1 MKKIKFNLR
10 MIWLPLMVSLV
21 FITTSC
27 AKDEEATPPKTIEQ
41 HRQELT
47 QFATTE
53 KTMVEAVVIGYD
65 KGNFMVAQTST
76 FTSKKTAYLKVL
88 DAALVLVTSP
98 SLTMKNITDTYKS
111 FGVPGQAFQNSL
123 FISDRRPLQDLIV
136 PCEALNAATTVGTAP
151 GQVSQ
156 EAKTAFTNA
165 ITAAKKT
172 RDLSTT
178 IDRQVA
184 DGVTALQKAKTDFEA
199 AIIK

>member
-1 MKKIKFNLR
+1 MKKIKLNKYMLV
-10 MIWLPLMVSLV
+10 LPVLISLIIG
-21 FITTSC
+21 FSSC
-27 AKDEEATPPKTIEQ
+27 TKDEEPAPPKTVEQ
-41 HRQELT
+41 HKQELT
-47 QFATTE
+47 QFATSE
-53 KTMVEAVVIGYD
+53 KAMVDSTVIGYN
-65 KGNFMVAQTST
+65 KKNFMVAS
-76 FTSKKTAYLKVL
+76 TSKFASQKTAYLKVL

-111 FGVPGQAFQNSL
+111 FGIPGQAFQFSL
-123 FISDRRPLQDLIV
+123 FICDRRPLNDLIV
-136 PCEALNAATTVGTAP
+136 PCQALNAATTVGTAT

-165 ITAAKKT
+165 ITAAIKT
-172 RDLSTT
+172 RDLLTT

>member
-1 MKKIKFNLR
+1 MKKINFSLP
-10 MIWLPLMVSLV
+10 MIWLPLMVSMV
-21 FITTSC
+21 VWTTSC
-27 AKDEEATPPKTIEQ
+27 AKDEEATPPKTLEQ

-53 KTMVEAVVIGYD
+53 KAMVEAVVVGYD

-76 FTSKKTAYLKVL
+76 FSSKKTAYLKVL

-98 SLTMKNITDTYKS
+98 SLTMKNVTDTYKS
-111 FGVPGQAFQNSL
+111 FGVPGQAFQFAL
-123 FISDRRPLQDLIV
+123 FISDRRPLNDLIV
-136 PCEALNAATTVGTAP
+136 PCQALNASTTVGTAP

-165 ITAAKKT
+165 IAAAVKT

-184 DGVTALQKAKTDFEA
+184 DGVTTLTTAKTTFEA

>member
-10 MIWLPLMVSLV
+10 KLWLPLMVSLV
-21 FITTSC
+21 VCTTSC
-27 AKDEEATPPKTIEQ
+27 AKEEEAVPPKTLEE

-47 QFATTE
+47 QFATSE
-53 KTMVEAVVIGYD
+53 KAMVEATVIGYD
-65 KGNFMVAQTST
+65 KNNFMVAQTST
-76 FTSKKTAYLKVL
+76 FASKKTAYLKVL
-88 DAALVLVTSP
+88 DAALVLVPSP

-111 FGVPGQAFQNSL
+111 FGVPGQAFQYSL
-123 FISDRRPLQDLIV
+123 FICDRRPLQDLIV
-136 PCEALNAATTVGTAP
+136 PCETLNAATTVGTAP

-184 DGVTALQKAKTDFEA
+184 DGVTTLQKAKTDFEA